1 MRWEELFEDLE
12 GQFALQGATELAGEV
27 ADRTRREWALLT
39 VPERARPGSLVTVTA
54 RGLPAV
60 AGRVQ
65 DVGVDW
71 LLLEEDQ
78 GRRELLVSTAAVL
91 TIAGLDAG
99 TETLQGEVRRK
110 LDFRFALRGL
120 ARDRAGVQV
129 VLVDGS
135 TRGGTIDRVGADHLE
150 LAEHA
155 PGEPRRR
162 GSVTGVVLIA
172 IVAISAVRG
181 G

>member
-1 MRWEELFEDLE
+1 MRWEDLFADLE
-12 GQFALQGATELAGEV
+12 GQFALQEAVELAGEV

-39 VPERARPGSLVTVTA
+39 VPERARPGSVVTVSA
-54 RGLPAV
+54 AGLPAV

-71 LLLEEDQ
+71 LLLEEQ
-78 GRRELLVSTAAVL
+78 GRRELLISTANVL
-91 TIAGLDAG
+91 TIAGLDGG
-99 TETLQGEVRRK
+99 TETIEGEVRRK
-110 LDFRFALRGL
+110 LDLRFALRGL

-135 TRGGTIDRVGADHLE
+135 TRAGTIDRVGADHLE

-155 PGEPRRR
+155 AGEPRRR
-162 GSVTGVVLIA
+162 GSVTAVVLIPLT
-172 IVAISAVRG
+172 AISAVRG